1 MTYEEFLEWCDE
13 DTWAEWV
20 DGEIVLLSPASTRHQ
35 DISDFLVVI
44 LRTFVETR
52 RLGRI
57 LSAPF
62 QMKTG
67 PELPGREPDIIFVSS
82 ENIDR
87 LKGTHLE
94 GPADL
99 VIEITSPESLERD
112 RRDKLSEYEMG
123 GVREYWIIDPDRK
136 EAEFYRLDEHGN
148 YRLIFE
154 GRGGEYRS
162 EVVPGFWLRVDWL
175 WEEPLPMVLDII
187 KKLGLI

>member
-1 MTYEEFLEWCDE
+1 
-13 DTWAEWV
+13 
-20 DGEIVLLSPASTRHQ
+20 
-35 DISDFLVVI
+35 
-44 LRTFVETR
+44 
-52 RLGRI
+52 
-57 LSAPF
+57 
-62 QMKTG
+62 MKTG

-87 LKGTHLE
+87 LKGIHLE

-112 RRDKLSEYEMG
+112 RGDKLSEYESG
-123 GVREYWIIDPDRK
+123 GVREYWIIDLDRK

-162 EVVPGFWLRVDWL
+162 EVVPGFWLEVDWL
-175 WEEPLPMVLDII
+175 WKEPPPSPLRVVGEISGIEPSLVEAFESALR
-187 KKLGLI
+187 GE